1 MEKKDN
7 ENDKLMDHEYDGIRE
22 LDNHM
27 PRWWVLGF
35 YFTIVFAIGYMVYYH
50 FAGGP
55 LSVKEYEM
63 EMAAATPQKPQQTAV
78 AEVAAG
84 LKPVTDA
91 ASLAAGEKLFV
102 SQTCSACHSANLGG
116 LVGPNLTDEFWMH
129 GCDLKTVMA
138 NVSKG
143 FQQKGMMPFGNGKPL
158 AETELLQLVSYIF
171 SKQGS
176 NPANAKAIDPEREK
190 KCAAK

>member
-1 MEKKDN
+1 MANKNDEK
-7 ENDKLMDHEYDGIRE
+7 DKLLDHEYDGIRE

-50 FAGGP
+50 MAGGP
-55 LSVKEYEM
+55 SSDKEYQM
-63 EMAAATPQKPQQTAV
+63 EMAGTPQKPGAV
-78 AEVAAG
+78 AAPVADTG
-84 LKPVTDA
+84 LKPLTDA
-91 ASLAAGEKLFV
+91 ASLAAGEKLYAA
-102 SQTCSACHSANLGG
+102 QTCAACHSPSLGG

-129 GCDLKTVMA
+129 GCDFTTVMG
-138 NVSKG
+138 NVRKG

-158 AETELLQLVSYIF
+158 QDTELQQLVSYIF
-171 SKQGS
+171 SKRGS
-176 NPANAKAIDPEREK
+176 NPPGAKAIDAEREK